1 MVFHFFT
8 ALFVYI
14 RFHGNWP
21 NDRLLTVSMSFRGM
35 LPVVMGRP
43 FGAFR
48 PLDRRGLHLHNKLVP
63 LRPGTF
69 AFC

>member
-21 NDRLLTVSMSFRGM
+21 NDRLLPVSMSFRGM
-35 LPVVMGRP
+35 LPVVMWVGP
-43 FGAFR
+43 SGLSG
-48 PLDRRGLHLHNKLVP
+48 PLTEEVY
-63 LRPGTF
+63 TF
-69 AFC
+69 IIN

>member
-8 ALFVYI
+8 AFFVYI

-21 NDRLLTVSMSFRGM
+21 NDRLLPVSTSFRGM

-43 FGAFR
+43 FGGPSA
-48 PLDRRGLHLHNKLVP
+48 PLTEEVY
-63 LRPGTF
+63 TF
-69 AFC
+69 IIN

>member
-14 RFHGNWP
+14 HFHGNWP
-21 NDRLLTVSMSFRGM
+21 NDRLLPVSMSFRGM
-35 LPVVMGRP
+35 LLVVMDRP
-43 FGAFR
+43 FVAFR